1 MRKKLSIFVFK
12 KSGLAYLIYILL
24 YPVIFLFSRLP
35 FWLLYRISDILY
47 IIIYYIA
54 GYRKKVV
61 RRNLQLVFPD
71 KTESERHKIE
81 KQFYKHFADLFVEM
95 VKAFHMSLAQ
105 MNKRFV
111 FHNAELINKLTGE
124 GKNVIMVGGHYGN
137 WEWVFSL
144 ASMTKALPI
153 ATYLKIN
160 NPYFEKFMLKNR
172 SRFGGKLIETKNLR
186 NTLKAY
192 ASQQKQ
198 FILGL
203 LADQS
208 PQRHRAKYWRP
219 FFGNAKVPV
228 FTGPEVLA
236 KQYHAAFVFM
246 RINKLKRGYYSVDF
260 ELITKIPND
269 FDDYELTDIFIEKLE
284 QQIKAAPAYYLWTHN
299 RFKHMGNIPKN
310 KSVMIKD

>member
-1 MRKKLSIFVFK
+1 MFL
-12 KSGLAYLIYILL
+12 KSDLVYLAYILL

-35 FWLLYRISDILY
+35 FWILYRISDILY
-47 IIIYYIA
+47 IIIYYIV

-61 RRNLQLVFPD
+61 RHNLQLAFPE
-71 KTESERHKIE
+71 KTDAERRQIE

-95 VKAFHMSLAQ
+95 IKAFHMSLAQ
-105 MNKRFV
+105 MKKRFV
-111 FHNAELINKLTGE
+111 FNNVELINKLTDTHQ
-124 GKNVIMVGGHYGN
+124 NVIIVGGHYGN

-144 ASMTKALPI
+144 ASMTNALPI

-172 SRFGGKLIETKNLR
+172 SRFGGELIETKNLR
-186 NTLKAY
+186 HTLKTY
-192 ASQQKQ
+192 VLQQKQ

-208 PQRHRAKYWRP
+208 PQQHRAKYWRP

-228 FTGPEVLA
+228 FTGPEILA
-236 KQYHAAFVFM
+236 KQYRTALVFM
-246 RINKLKRGYYSVDF
+246 RINKSRRGYYNVDF
-260 ELITKIPND
+260 ELITKTPND
-269 FDDYELTDIFIEKLE
+269 YENYKLTDIFIEKLE

-310 KSVMIKD
+310 KSVVVKDAI

>member
-1 MRKKLSIFVFK
+1 M
-12 KSGLAYLIYILL
+12 AYLTYILL

-35 FWLLYRISDILY
+35 FWILYRFSDMLY
-47 IIIYYIA
+47 IIIYYVV

-61 RRNLQLVFPD
+61 RRNLKLAFPD
-71 KTESERHKIE
+71 KTDIERHKIE

-95 VKAFHMSLAQ
+95 IKAFHMSLAQ

-111 FHNAELINKLTGE
+111 FNNVELINELTDAHQ
-124 GKNVIMVGGHYGN
+124 NVIIVGGHYGN

-144 ASMTKALPI
+144 ASMTDALPI

-172 SRFGGKLIETKNLR
+172 SRFGGELIETKNLR
-186 NTLKAY
+186 HTLKTY
-192 ASQQKQ
+192 VLQQKQ

-208 PQRHRAKYWRP
+208 PQRHRAKYWRS

-228 FTGPEVLA
+228 FTGPEILA
-236 KQYHAAFVFM
+236 KQYRTALVFM
-246 RINKLKRGYYSVDF
+246 RINKSKRGFYNVDF
-260 ELITKIPND
+260 ELITKTPND
-269 FDDYELTDIFIEKLE
+269 YKDYELTDIFIEKLE
-284 QQIKAAPAYYLWTHN
+284 QQIKTAPAYYLWTHN

-310 KSVMIKD
+310 KSVMVKQVV